1 METMAE
7 NCKLN
12 DDNGNGHDDDDNQNA
27 QYILSIA
34 NATHS
39 HKTIFEMN

>member
-12 DDNGNGHDDDDNQNA
+12 DDDDNQHA
-27 QYILSIA
+27 QYILSLT
-34 NATHS
+34 NATY
-39 HKTIFEMN
+39 KTIFDMN